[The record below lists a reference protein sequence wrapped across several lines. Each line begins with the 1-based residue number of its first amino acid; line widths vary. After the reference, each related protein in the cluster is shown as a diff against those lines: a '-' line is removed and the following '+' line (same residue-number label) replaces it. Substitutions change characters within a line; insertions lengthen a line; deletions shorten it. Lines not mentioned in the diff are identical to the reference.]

1 MEWVSWAQGVAGIA
15 YRTGGLICTCVYK
28 RLQFIIDPEARA
40 RDLEEVTASYEL
52 TAEGKKYL
60 EWRNP
65 RTVSKFFYTSHMV
78 TDYFI
83 TQLQDL
89 NKLARAESP
98 APNPLLHDPVTGEQK
113 SLLSVASKGIP
124 LVINFGSCT

>member
-1 MEWVSWAQGVAGIA
+1 MG
-15 YRTGGLICTCVYK
+15 RTAWLILHCIYK
-28 RLQFIIDPEARA
+28 RVLFLIDPEARA
-40 RDLEEVTASYEL
+40 KDLEAVTATYDL
-52 TAEGKKYL
+52 TAEGMKYL

-113 SLLSVASKGIP
+113 SLLSVAS
-124 LVINFGSCT
+124 

>member
-1 MEWVSWAQGVAGIA
+1 MG
-15 YRTGGLICTCVYK
+15 RTAWLILHCIYK
-28 RLQFIIDPEARA
+28 RVLFLIDPEARA
-40 RDLEEVTASYEL
+40 KDLEAVTATYDL
-52 TAEGKKYL
+52 TAEGMKYL

-89 NKLARAESP
+89 NKRAEPMQP
-98 APNPLLHDPVTGEQK
+98 APNPVLHEPESGKQA
-113 SLLSVASKGIP
+113 SLLSVARQGIP